1 MTIRLNVDDSLSLDY
16 KSFWSLELNN
26 PVFSS
31 HDAGI
36 LVKIKTQKNVHFLE
50 PEYKN
55 DIKKDFL
62 ILSSFYR
69 FIKDEKIEKVKIV
82 KKNKIFSAKKIF
94 LKKQNK
100 EKEKEDVFNFSDFE
114 NIRKVSVF
122 YKNQVLNNR
131 FIVKGSDKED
141 EKYFIADNDT
151 LFFIDNKNVKIKNRR
166 NCSGCKFT
174 AALDIIVVLCLMF
187 KGL

>member
-82 KKNKIFSAKKIF
+82 KKK
-94 LKKQNK
+94 
-100 EKEKEDVFNFSDFE
+100 
-114 NIRKVSVF
+114 
-122 YKNQVLNNR
+122 
-131 FIVKGSDKED
+131 
-141 EKYFIADNDT
+141 
-151 LFFIDNKNVKIKNRR
+151 
-166 NCSGCKFT
+166 
-174 AALDIIVVLCLMF
+174 
-187 KGL
+187 